1 MEYTITLT
9 EAEAKAMSFICAD
22 VQDWIQNAAS
32 NRARIAMQ
40 EVFER
45 EVQRM
50 IADPTTTA
58 IPADIETVVLG
69 AVTPE
74 SEPPAEI

>member
-1 MEYTITLT
+1 MKIELELT
-9 EAEAKAMSFICAD
+9 EAEAKAMSFVCAD
-22 VQDWIQNAAS
+22 VTEWAQNAVS

-50 IADPTTTA
+50 IADPDTTE
-58 IPADIETVVLG
+58 IPADMETVILNAQPYAPIEV
-69 AVTPE
+69 
-74 SEPPAEI
+74 SEI